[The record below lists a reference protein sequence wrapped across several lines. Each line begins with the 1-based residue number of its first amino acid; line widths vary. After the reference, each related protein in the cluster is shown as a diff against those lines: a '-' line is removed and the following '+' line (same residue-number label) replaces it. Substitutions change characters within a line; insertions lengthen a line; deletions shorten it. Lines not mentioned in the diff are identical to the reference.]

1 MSLFVYPLTEDI
13 TCNVQQLRA
22 QAKKKVNTEDK
33 GTALT
38 IRDEKTVGCLHVF
51 VFETEYQ
58 IEMTLN

>member
-13 TCNVQQLRA
+13 ICNVQELRT

-33 GTALT
+33 GIALT
-38 IRDEKTVGCLHVF
+38 IRDEKTAGFLHLF